1 MEETK
6 ELQTA
11 YKIFRAVIYVSLLME
26 FFEYAIDPAILDH
39 WGGIVCDVHDRIK
52 RWFIYNDGNLVWS
65 KIATVVVVCITCI
78 GTRNKKHLEFDA
90 RRQVLYPIVGGIFTL
105 ILSVW
110 LFNHRMD
117 TRFYSIALNIW
128 LYMAASILGTILIHV
143 ALDNISKFLKEG
155 LLKDRFNFENE
166 SFEQCQEL
174 QENKYSVNIPMRY
187 YYKGKFRK
195 GFVNIVNPFRGTWVV
210 GTPGSGKTFSIIE
223 PFIRQ
228 HSKKGFSMVVYDY
241 KFPTL
246 AQKLYYHYCKNGKC
260 VIGHDGKKIP
270 AKFNIIN
277 FVDVEYSRRVN
288 PIQQKYISNLAA
300 ASETAET
307 LLESLQKGKKEG
319 GGGSD
324 QFFQTSAVNFLAAC
338 IFFFV
343 NYKRVPYDRKTG
355 KALRPEMKEDK
366 QTHFKKP
373 TGKVFD
379 ANNNEVDPDS
389 VYWLGKYSDMPHIL
403 SFLNE
408 DYQTIFDVLKTDPEV
423 APLLGPFQTA
433 MKNNAMEQLEGMIGT
448 LRVYTSRLATKES
461 YWIFHKDGDDFDLK
475 VSDPNNPSYLLIAN
489 DPEMESII
497 GALNALIL
505 NRLVTRV
512 NTGQGKNIPVSIIVD
527 ELPTLY
533 FHKIDR
539 LIGTA
544 RSNKVSVA
552 LGFQELPQLEADYG
566 KVGMQKVITTVGN
579 VVSGSARAKETLE
592 WLSNDI
598 FGKVVQLKKGV
609 TIDRD
614 KTSINLNENMD
625 SLVPASKISD
635 MPTGWVAGQTARDF
649 VKTKTGRGGTMN
661 IQESEE
667 FQTSKFYCKTDFDMK
682 EISAEEADYKNY
694 EIPKFYNFPSKDA
707 KERILYKNFVRVNQD
722 VKDMINEIS
731 KFKTK

>member
-1 MEETK
+1 MEESK
-6 ELQTA
+6 ELQGF
-11 YKIFRAVIYVSLLME
+11 YKIFRSVIYVSILLE
-26 FFEYAIDPAILDH
+26 FFEYAIDPAMLDH
-39 WGGIVCDVHDRIK
+39 WGGILCDIHGRIK
-52 RWFIYNDGNLVWS
+52 RWVIYNDGNLAYS
-65 KIATVVVVCITCI
+65 KLATFLLICITCI
-78 GTRNKKHLEFDA
+78 GTRNKKKLEFNA
-90 RRQVLYPIVGGIFTL
+90 RKQVLYPIIIGMWLVVS
-105 ILSVW
+105 SVW
-110 LFNHRMD
+110 LFGYPME
-117 TRFYSIALNIW
+117 TRLYTLRLNIW
-128 LYMAASILGTILIHV
+128 LYMLASIIGVVLVHI

-166 SFEQCQEL
+166 SFEQCREL

-187 YYKGKFRK
+187 YYKEKFRK
-195 GFVNIVNPFRGTWVV
+195 GWVNISNPFRGTWVV

-228 HSKKGFSMVVYDY
+228 HSAKGFALVVYDY

-246 AQKLYYHYCKNGKC
+246 ATKLYYHYKKNQKLGKLPKGC
-260 VIGHDGKKIP
+260 
-270 AKFNIIN
+270 KFNIIN

-288 PIQQKYISNLAA
+288 PIQLKYINNLAA

-338 IFFFV
+338 IYFFC
-343 NYKRVPYDRKTG
+343 NWGKEPYDKDGNMLTAE
-355 KALRPEMKEDK
+355 KVQDK
-366 QTHFKKP
+366 QTKRMIP
-373 TGKVFD
+373 TGRVFNS
-379 ANNNEVDPDS
+379 AGEEVDPA
-389 VYWLGKYSDMPHIL
+389 YWLGKYSDMPHIL

-408 DYQTIFDVLKTDPEV
+408 SYQTIFEVLETDNEV

-433 MKNNAMEQLEGMIGT
+433 LKNKAMEQLEGMIGT

-475 VSDPNNPSYLLIAN
+475 VSDPKSPSYLLIAN

-566 KVGMQKVITTVGN
+566 KVGMQKIITTVGN
-579 VVSGSARAKETLE
+579 VISGSARSKETLE
-592 WLSNDI
+592 WLSSDI

-635 MPTGWVAGQTARDF
+635 MPTGWICGQTARDF
-649 VKTKTGRGGTMN
+649 VQTKTGSDGSMN

-667 FQTSKFYCKTDFDMK
+667 FKTSKFYCKTDFDMK
-682 EISAEEADYKNY
+682 EIKKEEAGY
-694 EIPKFYNFPSKDA
+694 IPLPKFYSFKSRDER
-707 KERILYKNFVRVNQD
+707 ERILYKNFVQVGED
-722 VKDMINEIS
+722 VKEMIQEIQ
-731 KFKTK
+731 KYKVK

>member
-1 MEETK
+1 MEESK
-6 ELQTA
+6 DLQTL
-11 YKIFRAVIYVSLLME
+11 YKVFRAFIYISLVME
-26 FFEYAIDPAILDH
+26 FFEYALNPETLDL
-39 WGGIVCDVHDRIK
+39 WGGILVDIHDRIK
-52 RWFIYNDGNLVWS
+52 VMDVYQDGHLLHS
-65 KIATVVVVCITCI
+65 KVMTLLMICVTCI
-78 GTRNKKHLEFDA
+78 GTRNKKNLEFNA
-90 RRQVLYPIVGGIFTL
+90 RKMVIYPISFGMILMF
-105 ILSVW
+105 LSVW
-110 LFNHRMD
+110 VFNQNW
-117 TRFYSIALNIW
+117 TPRFFT
-128 LYMAASILGTILIHV
+128 LYTSTWVYMLMSVVGTVLVHI
-143 ALDNISKFLKEG
+143 ALDNISKYLKDG
-155 LLKDRFNFENE
+155 LLKDCFNFENE
-166 SFEQCQEL
+166 SFEQMEQKV
-174 QENKYSVNIPMRY
+174 ENQYSVNIPMRY

-195 GFVNIVNPFRGTWVV
+195 GWVNIVNPFRGTWVV

-228 HSKKGFSMVVYDY
+228 HCAKGFSMVVYDY

-246 AQKLYYHYCKNGKC
+246 AQKLYYHYSINKKAGKTPKDC
-260 VIGHDGKKIP
+260 Q
-270 AKFNIIN
+270 FNMIN
-277 FVDVEYSRRVN
+277 FVKVEYSRRVN
-288 PIQQKYISNLAA
+288 PIQLKYIGNLAA

-338 IFFFV
+338 IYFFC
-343 NYKRVPYDRKTG
+343 NYEKRPYDKDGNEMNYDKTID
-355 KALRPEMKEDK
+355 PETGMI
-366 QTHFKKP
+366 KP
-373 TGKVFD
+373 TGVVRD
-379 ANNNEVDPDS
+379 ASGNITKPA
-389 VYWLGKYSDMPHIL
+389 YWLGKYSDMPHIL

-408 DYQTIFDVLKTDPEV
+408 SYDTIFEVLMTDTEV
-423 APLLGPFQTA
+423 APLLGPFRTA
-433 MKNNAMEQLEGMIGT
+433 YENNAMEQLEGMIGT
-448 LRVYTSRLATKES
+448 LRVFTSRLATKES
-461 YWIFHKDGDDFDLK
+461 YWIFSKEGDDFDLK
-475 VSDPNNPSYLLIAN
+475 VSDREHPSYLLIAN

-512 NTGQGKNIPVSIIVD
+512 NTGQGQNVPVSIIVD

-552 LGFQELPQLEADYG
+552 LGFQELPQLESDYG

-614 KTSINLNENMD
+614 RTSINLNENMD
-625 SLVPASKISD
+625 SLVPGSKIAD
-635 MPTGWVAGQTARDF
+635 MPTGWICGQTARDF
-649 VKTKTGRGGTMN
+649 VKTKTGRGGKMD

-667 FQTSKFYCKTDFDMK
+667 FQTSKFYAKTDFNMAEIAK
-682 EISAEEADYKNY
+682 EEKNY
-694 EIPKFYNFPSKDA
+694 ANYKLPEFYHFESEEA
-707 KERILYKNFVRVNQD
+707 KERILYSNFLHINAE
-722 VKDMINEIS
+722 VKSMITEIQEFN
-731 KFKTK
+731 KQ

>member
-1 MEETK
+1 MEESK
-6 ELQTA
+6 ELQGF
-11 YKIFRAVIYVSLLME
+11 YKIFRSVIYISILME
-26 FFEYAIDPAILDH
+26 FFEYAIDPAMLDH
-39 WGGIVCDVHDRIK
+39 WGGILCDIHGRIK
-52 RWFIYNDGNLVWS
+52 RWVIYNDGNLAYS
-65 KIATVVVVCITCI
+65 KLATFLLICITCI
-78 GTRNKKHLEFDA
+78 GTRNKKKLEFNG
-90 RRQVLYPIVGGIFTL
+90 RKQVLYPIIAGIGL
-105 ILSVW
+105 IVLSVW
-110 LFNHRMD
+110 LYGYPME
-117 TRFYSIALNIW
+117 TRLYSLRLNIW
-128 LYMAASILGTILIHV
+128 LYMIASVVGVILVHI

-166 SFEQCQEL
+166 SFEQCREL

-195 GFVNIVNPFRGTWVV
+195 GWVNINNPFRGTWVV

-228 HSKKGFSMVVYDY
+228 HSAKGFALVVYDY

-246 AQKLYYHYCKNGKC
+246 ATKLYYHYKKNQKLGKLPKGC
-260 VIGHDGKKIP
+260 
-270 AKFNIIN
+270 KFNIIN

-288 PIQQKYISNLAA
+288 PIQLKYINNLAA

-338 IFFFV
+338 IYFFC
-343 NYKRVPYDRKTG
+343 NWGKEPYDKDGNMLTAE
-355 KALRPEMKEDK
+355 KVQDK
-366 QTHFKKP
+366 QTKRMIT
-373 TGKVFD
+373 TGRVFNS
-379 ANNNEVDPDS
+379 AGEEVEPA
-389 VYWLGKYSDMPHIL
+389 YWLGKYSDMPHIL

-408 DYQTIFDVLKTDPEV
+408 SYQTIFEVLETDNEV

-433 MKNNAMEQLEGMIGT
+433 LKNKAMEQLEGMIGT

-475 VSDPNNPSYLLIAN
+475 VSDPKNPSYLLIAN

-566 KVGMQKVITTVGN
+566 KVGMQKIITTVGN
-579 VVSGSARAKETLE
+579 VVSGSARSKETLE
-592 WLSNDI
+592 WLSSDI

-635 MPTGWVAGQTARDF
+635 MPTGWICGQTARDF
-649 VKTKTGRGGTMN
+649 VQTKTGSGGSMN

-667 FQTSKFYCKTDFDMK
+667 FKTSKFYCKTDFDMN
-682 EISAEEADYKNY
+682 EIKKEEAGYVPL
-694 EIPKFYNFPSKDA
+694 PKFYTFKSRDER
-707 KERILYKNFVRVNQD
+707 ERILYKNFVQVGED
-722 VKDMINEIS
+722 VKEMIQEIQ
-731 KFKTK
+731 KYKVT

>member
-1 MEETK
+1 MEESK
-6 ELQTA
+6 ELQGF
-11 YKIFRAVIYVSLLME
+11 YKIFRSVIYISILME
-26 FFEYAIDPAILDH
+26 FFEYAIDPAMLDH
-39 WGGIVCDVHDRIK
+39 WGGILCDIHGRIK
-52 RWFIYNDGNLVWS
+52 RWVIYNDGNLAYS
-65 KIATVVVVCITCI
+65 KLATFLLICITCI
-78 GTRNKKHLEFDA
+78 GTRNKKKLEFNG
-90 RRQVLYPIVGGIFTL
+90 RKQVLYPIIAGIGL
-105 ILSVW
+105 IVLSVW
-110 LFNHRMD
+110 LYGYPME
-117 TRFYSIALNIW
+117 TRLYSLRLNIW
-128 LYMAASILGTILIHV
+128 LYMIASVVGVILVHI

-166 SFEQCQEL
+166 SFEQCREL

-195 GFVNIVNPFRGTWVV
+195 GWVNINNPFRGTWVV

-228 HSKKGFSMVVYDY
+228 HSAKGFALVVYDY

-246 AQKLYYHYCKNGKC
+246 ATKLYYHYKKNQKLGKLPKGC
-260 VIGHDGKKIP
+260 
-270 AKFNIIN
+270 KFNIIN

-288 PIQQKYISNLAA
+288 PIQLKYINNLAA

-338 IFFFV
+338 IYFFC
-343 NYKRVPYDRKTG
+343 NWGKEPYDKDGNMLTAE
-355 KALRPEMKEDK
+355 KVQDK
-366 QTHFKKP
+366 QTKRMIT
-373 TGKVFD
+373 TGRVFNS
-379 ANNNEVDPDS
+379 AGEEVEPA
-389 VYWLGKYSDMPHIL
+389 YWLGKYSDMPHIL

-408 DYQTIFDVLKTDPEV
+408 SYQTIFEALETDNEV

-433 MKNNAMEQLEGMIGT
+433 LKNKAMEQLEGMIGT

-475 VSDPNNPSYLLIAN
+475 VSDPKNPSYLLIAN

-566 KVGMQKVITTVGN
+566 KVGMQKIITTVGN
-579 VVSGSARAKETLE
+579 VVSGSARSKETLE
-592 WLSNDI
+592 WLSSDI

-635 MPTGWVAGQTARDF
+635 MPTGWICGQTARDF
-649 VKTKTGRGGTMN
+649 VQTKTGSGGSMN

-667 FQTSKFYCKTDFDMK
+667 FKTSKFYCKTDFDMN
-682 EISAEEADYKNY
+682 EIKKEEAGYVPL
-694 EIPKFYNFPSKDA
+694 PKFYTFKSRDER
-707 KERILYKNFVRVNQD
+707 ERILYKNFVQVGED
-722 VKDMINEIS
+722 VKEMIQEIQ
-731 KFKTK
+731 KYKVK

>member
-1 MEETK
+1 MEESK
-6 ELQTA
+6 ELQGF
-11 YKIFRAVIYVSLLME
+11 YKIFRAVIYVSVLME
-26 FFEYAIDPAILDH
+26 FFEYAIDPAMLDH
-39 WGGIVCDVHDRIK
+39 WGGILCDIHVRIK
-52 RWFIYNDGNLVWS
+52 RWMIYNDGNLVYS
-65 KIATVVVVCITCI
+65 KIATFLLICITCI

-90 RRQVLYPIVGGIFTL
+90 RKQVLYPLISGLFLIVF
-105 ILSVW
+105 SVW
-110 LFNHRMD
+110 LYHHPME
-117 TRFYSIALNIW
+117 TRLYTLPLNII
-128 LYMAASILGTILIHV
+128 LYMVATLAGVILVHI
-143 ALDNISKFLKEG
+143 ALDNISKFIKEG
-155 LLKDRFNFENE
+155 LGKDRFNFENE
-166 SFEQCQEL
+166 SFEQSEEKT
-174 QENKYSVNIPMRY
+174 ENKYSVNIPMRY
-187 YYKGKFRK
+187 YYKGRFRK
-195 GFVNIVNPFRGTWVV
+195 GWVSISNPFRGTWVV

-228 HSKKGFSMVVYDY
+228 HSAKGFAMVVYDY

-246 AQKLYYHYCKNGKC
+246 ATKLYYHYKKNQQLGKLPQGC
-260 VIGHDGKKIP
+260 
-270 AKFNIIN
+270 KFNIIN

-288 PIQQKYISNLAA
+288 PIQAKYINNLAA

-338 IFFFV
+338 IYFFV
-343 NYKRVPYDRKTG
+343 NYEREPYDANG
-355 KALRPEMKEDK
+355 KKLYAEKRQDP
-366 QTHFKKP
+366 QTKFWKP
-373 TGKVFD
+373 TGIVRD
-379 ANNNEVDPDS
+379 CEGGNIVEPA
-389 VYWLGKYSDMPHIL
+389 YWLGKYSDMPHIL

-408 DYQTIFDVLKTDPEV
+408 SYQTIFEVLETDNEV

-433 MKNNAMEQLEGMIGT
+433 FKNKAMEQLEGMIGT

-475 VSDPNNPSYLLIAN
+475 VSDPKNPSYLLIAN

-544 RSNKVSVA
+544 RSNKVSVT

-566 KVGMQKVITTVGN
+566 KVGMQKIITTVGN
-579 VVSGSARAKETLE
+579 VVSGSARSKETLE

-598 FGKVVQLKKGV
+598 FGKVVQVKKGV

-635 MPTGWVAGQTARDF
+635 MATGW
-649 VKTKTGRGGTMN
+649 
-661 IQESEE
+661 
-667 FQTSKFYCKTDFDMK
+667 
-682 EISAEEADYKNY
+682 
-694 EIPKFYNFPSKDA
+694 
-707 KERILYKNFVRVNQD
+707 ILSL
-722 VKDMINEIS
+722 IHI
-731 KFKTK
+731 

>member
-1 MEETK
+1 MEESK
-6 ELQTA
+6 ELQGF
-11 YKIFRAVIYVSLLME
+11 YKIFRAVIYISVLLE
-26 FFEYAIDPAILDH
+26 FFEYAIDPATLDS
-39 WGGIVCDVHDRIK
+39 WGGILCDIHGRIK
-52 RWFIYNDGNLVWS
+52 RWMIYNDGNLIYS
-65 KIATVVVVCITCI
+65 KICTFILICITCI
-78 GTRNKKHLEFDA
+78 GTRNKKKLEFNA
-90 RRQVLYPIVGGIFTL
+90 KKQVILPLAFGLALIVTSI
-105 ILSVW
+105 W
-110 LFNHRMD
+110 LFYNPMEMRLY
-117 TRFYSIALNIW
+117 TLPLNII
-128 LYMAASILGTILIHV
+128 LYMIASLIGVILIHISF
-143 ALDNISKFLKEG
+143 DNISKFLKEG
-155 LLKDRFNFENE
+155 LLKDRFNLENE

-195 GFVNIVNPFRGTWVV
+195 GWVNIVNPFRGTWVV

-228 HSKKGFSMVVYDY
+228 HSAKGFSMVVYDY

-246 AQKLYYHYCKNGKC
+246 ATKLYYHYKLNQKQGKLPQGC
-260 VIGHDGKKIP
+260 
-270 AKFNIIN
+270 KFNIVN
-277 FVDVEYSRRVN
+277 FVDVEYSKRVN
-288 PIQQKYISNLAA
+288 PIQLKYINSLAA

-338 IFFFV
+338 IYFFC
-343 NYKRVPYDRKTG
+343 NWEKEPYDKNGNILTAE
-355 KALRPEMKEDK
+355 KNQDP
-366 QTHFKKP
+366 QTKRMIP
-373 TGKVFD
+373 TGRVFD
-379 ANNNEVDPDS
+379 ANGNEVEPA
-389 VYWLGKYSDMPHIL
+389 YWLGKYSDMPHIL

-408 DYQTIFDVLKTDPEV
+408 SYQTIFEVLETDNEV

-433 MKNNAMEQLEGMIGT
+433 LKNKAMEQLEGMIGT

-461 YWIFHKDGDDFDLK
+461 YWVFHKDGDDFDLK
-475 VSDPNNPSYLLIAN
+475 VRDPKSPSYLLIAN

-566 KVGMQKVITTVGN
+566 KVGMQKIITTVGN
-579 VVSGSARAKETLE
+579 VVSGSARSKETLE

-614 KTSINLNENMD
+614 KTSINLNENLD
-625 SLVPASKISD
+625 NLVPASKISD
-635 MPTGWVAGQTARDF
+635 MATGWICGQTARDF
-649 VKTKTGRGGTMN
+649 VKTKTGMRDNMN
-661 IQESEE
+661 IQEAEE
-667 FQTSKFYCKTDFDMK
+667 FKTSKFFCKTDFDMAEIKK
-682 EISAEEADYKNY
+682 EEDDYGNY
-694 EIPKFYNFPSKDA
+694 PLPKFYVFKSKEE
-707 KERILYKNFVRVNQD
+707 KERILYKNFLTVGQE
-722 VKDMINEIS
+722 VKDMIADVQR
-731 KFKTK
+731 KKKGV

>member
-1 MEETK
+1 MEESK
-6 ELQTA
+6 ELQGF
-11 YKIFRAVIYVSLLME
+11 YKIFRSVIYISILME
-26 FFEYAIDPAILDH
+26 FFEYAIDPAMLDH
-39 WGGIVCDVHDRIK
+39 WGGILCDIHGRIK
-52 RWFIYNDGNLVWS
+52 RWVIYNDGNLAYS
-65 KIATVVVVCITCI
+65 KLATFLLICITCI
-78 GTRNKKHLEFDA
+78 GTRNKKKLEFNG
-90 RRQVLYPIVGGIFTL
+90 RKQVLYPIIAGIGL
-105 ILSVW
+105 IVLSVW
-110 LFNHRMD
+110 LYGYPME
-117 TRFYSIALNIW
+117 TRLYSLRLNIW
-128 LYMAASILGTILIHV
+128 LYMIASVVGVILVHI

-166 SFEQCQEL
+166 SFEQCREL

-195 GFVNIVNPFRGTWVV
+195 GWVNINNPFRGTWVV

-228 HSKKGFSMVVYDY
+228 HSAKGFALVVYDY

-246 AQKLYYHYCKNGKC
+246 ATKLYYHYKKNQKLGKLPKGCKF
-260 VIGHDGKKIP
+260 I
-270 AKFNIIN
+270 IIN

-288 PIQQKYISNLAA
+288 PIQLKYINNLAA

-338 IFFFV
+338 IYFFC
-343 NYKRVPYDRKTG
+343 NWGKEPYDKDGNMLTAE
-355 KALRPEMKEDK
+355 KVQDK
-366 QTHFKKP
+366 QTKRMIT
-373 TGKVFD
+373 TGRVFNS
-379 ANNNEVDPDS
+379 AGEEVEPA
-389 VYWLGKYSDMPHIL
+389 YWLGKYSDMPHIL

-408 DYQTIFDVLKTDPEV
+408 SYQTIFEVLETDNEV
-423 APLLGPFQTA
+423 TPLLGPFQTA
-433 MKNNAMEQLEGMIGT
+433 LKNKAMEQLEGMIGT

-475 VSDPNNPSYLLIAN
+475 VSDPKNPSYLLIAN

-566 KVGMQKVITTVGN
+566 KVGMQKIITTVGN
-579 VVSGSARAKETLE
+579 VVSGSARSKETLE
-592 WLSNDI
+592 WLSSDI

-635 MPTGWVAGQTARDF
+635 MPTGWICGQTARDF
-649 VKTKTGRGGTMN
+649 VQTKTGSGGSMN

-667 FQTSKFYCKTDFDMK
+667 FKTSKFYCKTDFDMK
-682 EISAEEADYKNY
+682 EIKKEEAGYVPL
-694 EIPKFYNFPSKDA
+694 PKFYTFKSRDER
-707 KERILYKNFVRVNQD
+707 ERILYKNFVQVGED
-722 VKDMINEIS
+722 VKEMIQEIQ
-731 KFKTK
+731 KYKVK

>member
-1 MEETK
+1 
-6 ELQTA
+6 
-11 YKIFRAVIYVSLLME
+11 
-26 FFEYAIDPAILDH
+26 
-39 WGGIVCDVHDRIK
+39 
-52 RWFIYNDGNLVWS
+52 
-65 KIATVVVVCITCI
+65 
-78 GTRNKKHLEFDA
+78 
-90 RRQVLYPIVGGIFTL
+90 
-105 ILSVW
+105 
-110 LFNHRMD
+110 
-117 TRFYSIALNIW
+117 
-128 LYMAASILGTILIHV
+128 
-143 ALDNISKFLKEG
+143 
-155 LLKDRFNFENE
+155 
-166 SFEQCQEL
+166 
-174 QENKYSVNIPMRY
+174 MRY

-195 GFVNIVNPFRGTWVV
+195 GWANITNPFRGCWVV

-223 PFIRQ
+223 PYIRQ
-228 HSKKGFSMVVYDY
+228 HSAKGFAMVVYDY

-246 AQKLYYHYCKNGKC
+246 ANKLYYHYKTNQKQGKTPEGC
-260 VIGHDGKKIP
+260 
-270 AKFNIIN
+270 KFNIIN

-288 PIQQKYISNLAA
+288 PIQKKYIQNLAA

-338 IFFFV
+338 IYYFV
-343 NYKRVPYDRKTG
+343 NYEREPYDKDGNKLYAEKVQDRDTKFW
-355 KALRPEMKEDK
+355 R
-366 QTHFKKP
+366 P
-373 TGKVFD
+373 TGVVRD
-379 ANNNEVDPDS
+379 TEGGGIVEPA
-389 VYWLGKYSDMPHIL
+389 YWLGKYSDMPHIL

-408 DYQTIFDVLKTDPEV
+408 SYQTIFEVLETDNEV

-433 MKNNAMEQLEGMIGT
+433 LKNKAMEQLEGMIGT

-461 YWIFHKDGDDFDLK
+461 YWVFHKDGDDFDLK
-475 VSDPNNPSYLLIAN
+475 VSDPKSPSYLLIAN

-566 KVGMQKVITTVGN
+566 KVGMQKIITTVGN
-579 VVSGSARAKETLE
+579 VVSGSARSKETLE

-625 SLVPASKISD
+625 NLVPASKISD
-635 MPTGWVAGQTARDF
+635 MATGWVCGQTARDF
-649 VKTKTGRGGTMN
+649 VKTKTGMRDNMN
-661 IQESEE
+661 IQEAEE
-667 FQTSKFYCKTDFDMK
+667 FKTSKFFCKTDFDMDEIKK
-682 EISAEEADYKNY
+682 EEQDYANY
-694 EIPKFYNFPSKDA
+694 PLPKFYIFKPKEE
-707 KERILYKNFVRVNQD
+707 KERILYKNFLTVGQE
-722 VKDMINEIS
+722 VKDMIADVQRKRKGI
-731 KFKTK
+731 

>member
-1 MEETK
+1 MEESK
-6 ELQTA
+6 ELQGA
-11 YKIFRAVIYVSLLME
+11 YKIFRAVIYLSVLLE
-26 FFEYAIDPAILDH
+26 FFVYAFNPAPSDGWENILYDIHARIRH
-39 WGGIVCDVHDRIK
+39 WL
-52 RWFIYNDGNLVWS
+52 IYQDGHLVYS
-65 KIATVVVVCITCI
+65 KVATFLLVCITCV
-78 GTRNKKHLEFDA
+78 GTRNKKHLEFNA
-90 RRQVLYPIVGGIFTL
+90 RKQVLYPLVSGVL
-105 ILSVW
+105 LLVLSVW
-110 LFNHRMD
+110 LYNHPMD
-117 TRFYSIALNIW
+117 VYLYSLRLNVI
-128 LYMAASILGTILIHV
+128 LYMLTTVTGVVLAHI
-143 ALDNISKFLKEG
+143 ALDNISKFIKDG

-166 SFEQCQEL
+166 SFEQCTEL
-174 QENKYSVNIPMRY
+174 VENKYSVNIPMRY

-195 GFVNIVNPFRGTWVV
+195 GWVNISNPFRGTWVV

-228 HSKKGFSMVVYDY
+228 HSAKGFAMVVYDY

-246 AQKLYYHYCKNGKC
+246 ATKLYYHYKKNQKLGKLPPGC
-260 VIGHDGKKIP
+260 S
-270 AKFNIIN
+270 FNIIN

-288 PIQQKYISNLAA
+288 PIQLKYINNLAA

-338 IFFFV
+338 IYFFC
-343 NYKRVPYDRKTG
+343 NYGKEPYDSKGNMLVTE
-355 KALRPEMKEDK
+355 KLEDK
-366 QTHFKKP
+366 ATKRMVP
-373 TGKVFD
+373 TGRVFD
-379 ANNNEVDPDS
+379 ADGNEVEPA
-389 VYWLGKYSDMPHIL
+389 YWLGKYSDMPHIL

-408 DYQTIFDVLKTDPEV
+408 SYQTIFEVLETDNEV

-433 MKNNAMEQLEGMIGT
+433 FKNKAMEQLEGMIGT

-475 VSDPNNPSYLLIAN
+475 VSDPKHPSYLLIAN

-566 KVGMQKVITTVGN
+566 KVGMQKIITTVGN
-579 VVSGSARAKETLE
+579 VVSGSARSKETLE
-592 WLSNDI
+592 WLSSDI

-635 MPTGWVAGQTARDF
+635 MATGWICGQTARDF
-649 VKTKTGRGGTMN
+649 VATKTGRGGTMK

-667 FQTSKFYCKTDFDMK
+667 FKTTKFFCKTDFDMA
-682 EISAEEADYKNY
+682 EIKKEEAGYVPL
-694 EIPKFYNFPSKDA
+694 PKFYTFKSKEER
-707 KERILYKNFVRVNQD
+707 ERILYKNFVQVGQEVKEMIEDVVN
-722 VKDMINEIS
+722 KKNAR
-731 KFKTK
+731 